1 MRQQFEFFIRVSG
14 TRGSRGPV
22 TPAGAP
28 VIKKIIVDSK
38 SVRIKRIIDG
48 SPHVLRFSIDD
59 SVPVTSGYFYHYFRS
74 DSNIYKV
81 SNRTH
86 LLTITANGSDL
97 NPASLHD
104 QQRYRYLAPGETET
118 EEPID
123 AEFVYTETGPFYARR
138 VKRLLT
144 DLARKFADNFNH
156 SLPHLRG
163 RSRNICHDLKTSE
176 QHEREELNRYD
187 NTANYWKTLLGYM
200 WKKVDDFENALSV
213 LTSEEKQQIDSIIN
227 TVNPQVHQTHDFYS
241 DHDQDEW
248 HRIHNDERKI
258 YMCDENCAPDELIHD
273 INAQHMEVPEG
284 GGDPV
289 LNESNAEGEFANYS
303 VTQFKAC
310 HSGRYRGYINK
321 HENIPTV
328 LTPNPPDDA
337 TLTSFI
343 VKDQNGVVLPFTTPF
358 TPETSN
364 PIAITTPATTSI
376 TIEVIPT
383 YSGTT
388 VTLPTSFATPIL
400 HNFFT
405 VTVTAADGTT
415 TKDYVVMVTRNPAE

>member
-1 MRQQFEFFIRVSG
+1 MARELSVYR
-14 TRGSRGPV
+14 RGYYSSEIPYGNPPIV
-22 TPAGAP
+22 
-28 VIKKIIVDSK
+28 KKIMIVPPNSIK
-38 SVRIKRIIDG
+38 IKRIIDG
-48 SPHVLRFSIDD
+48 SPHVLKFTVDD
-59 SVPVTSGYFYHYFRS
+59 SIQITSHFRHYFS
-74 DSNIYKV
+74 PDSNIYEVRNFPDRLRIYV
-81 SNRTH
+81 S
-86 LLTITANGSDL
+86 LGL
-97 NPASLHD
+97 D
-104 QQRYRYLAPGETET
+104 QGNAEARFRYLAPGETAT

-123 AEFVYTETGPFYARR
+123 AEFVYTETGAFYAKR
-138 VKRLLT
+138 VKPLLT
-144 DLARKFADNFNH
+144 QLARTFANNFNH

-163 RSRNICHDLKTSE
+163 RSRNICHDLKQSE
-176 QHEREELNRYD
+176 QHERDELRRYD

-200 WKKVDDFENALSV
+200 WKKVEAFENGLIV
-213 LTSEEKQQIDSIIN
+213 LTSEDKQQINSIID
-227 TVNPQVHQTHDFYS
+227 TAQTQIGSTDNFYS
-241 DHDQDEW
+241 DHDVGEW
-248 HRIHNDERKI
+248 HRLHNDERKI
-258 YMCDENCAPDELIHD
+258 YMCDENCSPDELIHD

-289 LNESNAEGEFANYS
+289 LNENNAEGTFANYS

-310 HSGRYRGYINK
+310 HSGTHRDRITL
-321 HENIPTV
+321 HQQIPTV
-328 LTPNPPDDA
+328 LTPNPQDDT
-337 TLTSFI
+337 TLISFV

-358 TPETSN
+358 TSDNSN

-388 VTLPTSFATPIL
+388 VTLPASFATPIL

>member
-1 MRQQFEFFIRVSG
+1 MAEQLRVVI
-14 TRGSRGPV
+14 GSTSPTIDGVRVIYGR
-22 TPAGAP
+22 PAP
-28 VIKKIIVDSK
+28 LKKVIIHSPNSII
-38 SVRIKRIIDG
+38 IKRIIDG
-48 SPHVLRFSIDD
+48 SPNVLKFTVDDSIQSDTFRHFFNADSNVQSVARYGNLLRISVPGWRSQNNTDPRFS
-59 SVPVTSGYFYHYFRS
+59 
-74 DSNIYKV
+74 
-81 SNRTH
+81 
-86 LLTITANGSDL
+86 
-97 NPASLHD
+97 
-104 QQRYRYLAPGETET
+104 YLAEGETET
-118 EEPID
+118 DEPID
-123 AEFVYTETGPFYARR
+123 AEFVYIETGSFYARR
-138 VKRLLT
+138 VKPSLT
-144 DLARKFADNFNH
+144 RVARAFANNFNH

-176 QHEREELNRYD
+176 LHEIEELKRYD
-187 NTANYWKTLLGYM
+187 NTANYWKMLFGYM
-200 WKKVDDFENALSV
+200 WKKVTDFENGLGV
-213 LTSEEKQQIDSIIN
+213 LTSKEKHQIESTIK
-227 TVNPQVHQTHDFYS
+227 VMQTQLHYMDDFYS
-241 DHDQDEW
+241 DHNVDEW
-248 HRIHNDERKI
+248 HGIHHNERKI
-258 YMCDENCAPDELIHD
+258 YMCDENCDPDDLVHD

-289 LNESNAEGEFANYS
+289 LNEGNAEGEFANYS

-310 HSGRYRGYINK
+310 HSGTHRVRIDG
-321 HENIPTV
+321 HQQIPTV
-328 LTPNPPDDA
+328 LTPNPPDDT

-358 TPETSN
+358 TSDNAN

-405 VTVTAADGTT
+405 VTVTADDGTT